1 MNTILIYLLKVNIA
15 IALFYIFYRLFFA
28 RDTFWK
34 TRRLYLIASIIVSFI
49 YPFLSIENWLQSQ
62 KPIQTIVTTYH
73 ALPEYT
79 VNAQQT
85 ASNFN
90 WLELALYVYLVVVAV
105 LVIRLFVQL
114 ISILKIKLKSEK
126 SILRGVEV
134 NIVAKNITPFS
145 FFNEIYLN
153 PSIHQSHEL
162 EQILTHELTHVRQ
175 RHSVDVLLSELLC
188 CVFWINPFVWLV
200 KKEIRQ
206 NLEFLADNFVIE
218 SGYDAKSYQYNLLQL
233 SFQNR
238 ELILTNK
245 FNVLPL
251 KKRIKMMNQQKSSKT
266 GLLKYLLVI
275 PLATALVITSN
286 AETLINKAQNKL
298 AENNPKVN
306 PVTKPANELDEVK
319 VVGYGETQKT
329 ENNELAV
336 QAHNDAAPEASPETQ
351 LKPQKPVNE
360 IVIDDRNMNTAP
372 DKNKVF
378 MVVEKM
384 PVYPG
389 GDVAMFIYL
398 GQNVRYPVEAQKNGI
413 QGRVICQFV
422 IDFTGAIDSVKV
434 VRSVDPL
441 LDAEAIRVIKGMP
454 NWTPGEQRG
463 EKVRVK
469 YTLPINFNLQGGT
482 KTTNKQI
489 SMSDPKNPPL
499 IVLDGEIMPANF
511 NMNNLKP
518 ENIDKIEVLKDASA
532 TAAYG
537 DKGKNGVIVVR
548 TKK

>member
-218 SGYDAKSYQYNLLQL
+218 SGYDTKSYQYNLLQL

>member
-34 TRRLYLIASIIVSFI
+34 IRRLYLTITMIVSFM
-49 YPFLSIENWLQSQ
+49 YPFFSIENWMQSQ
-62 KPIQTIVTTYH
+62 KPIQTIVSTYNV
-73 ALPEYT
+73 LPEYT

-85 ASNFN
+85 VSNFN
-90 WLELALYVYLVVVAV
+90 WMELLLYIYLLVVAGF
-105 LVIRLFVQL
+105 LLRLFVQL
-114 ISILKIKLKSEK
+114 ISILKIKLKSDK
-126 SILRGVEV
+126 SIVQGVEV
-134 NIVAKNITPFS
+134 NVVAEKISPFS
-145 FFNEIYLN
+145 FFNTIYLN
-153 PSIHQSHEL
+153 PSMHQSHEL
-162 EQILTHELTHVRQ
+162 EQILAHELTHVRQ
-175 RHSVDVLLSELLC
+175 WHSVDVLVSELLC
-188 CVFWINPFVWLV
+188 IAFWINPFVWLA

-206 NLEFLADNFVIE
+206 NLEFLADNKVIE
-218 SGYDAKSYQYNLLQL
+218 SGFDAKLYQYSLLQL
-233 SFQNR
+233 SFQNH
-238 ELILTNK
+238 ELLLTNK

-251 KKRIKMMNQQKSSKT
+251 KKRIKMMNQQKTSKT

-286 AETLINKAQNKL
+286 AETLINKAQS
-298 AENNPKVN
+298 KVN
-306 PVTKPANELDEVK
+306 QTNTKVNKVTKQTNELDEVV
-319 VVGYGETQKT
+319 VVGYGEIQKT
-329 ENNELAV
+329 ADNELTI
-336 QAHNDAAPEASPETQ
+336 QAHNEASPETQ
-351 LKPQKPVNE
+351 LKPQSPATE
-360 IVIDDRNMNTAP
+360 IKIDDSQLKTAP
-372 DKNKVF
+372 DKNTTF

-389 GDVAMFIYL
+389 GEAAMFQYL
-398 GQNVRYPVEAQKNGI
+398 GMNVRYPVEAQKNGI

-422 IDFTGAIDSVKV
+422 IDATGAIDSVRV
-434 VRSVDPL
+434 VRSVDPH

-454 NWTPGEQRG
+454 NWNPGEQRG
-463 EKVRVK
+463 VKVRVK

-482 KTTNKQI
+482 NTPKKLP
-489 SMSDPKNPPL
+489 MSDPKNPPL

-532 TAAYG
+532 TAVYG
-537 DKGKNGVIVVR
+537 DKGKNGVIMIQ

>member
-15 IALFYIFYRLFFA
+15 IALFYIFYRMFFA

-218 SGYDAKSYQYNLLQL
+218 SGYDTKSYQYNLLQL

>member
-114 ISILKIKLKSEK
+114 ISILKIKLKSKK

-153 PSIHQSHEL
+153 PSMHQSHEL

-175 RHSVDVLLSELLC
+175 KHSVDVLLSELLC
-188 CVFWINPFVWLV
+188 CAFWINPFVWLA

-251 KKRIKMMNQQKSSKT
+251 KKRIKMMNQQKTSKT

-286 AETLINKAQNKL
+286 AETLINKAQSKVD
-298 AENNPKVN
+298 ENNPKVN

-336 QAHNDAAPEASPETQ
+336 QAHNDAISEASPETQ
-351 LKPQKPVNE
+351 LKPKKPVNE

-389 GDVAMFIYL
+389 GDVAMFSYL

-422 IDFTGAIDSVKV
+422 IDVTGAIDSVKV
-434 VRSVDPL
+434 VRSVDPH

-469 YTLPINFNLQGGT
+469 YTLPINFNLDGGT
-482 KTTNKQI
+482 KTPNKQI
-489 SMSDPKNPPL
+489 SMMNPKNPPL

-511 NMNNLKP
+511 NMNNLKR

-537 DKGKNGVIVVR
+537 DKGKNGVIVVQ